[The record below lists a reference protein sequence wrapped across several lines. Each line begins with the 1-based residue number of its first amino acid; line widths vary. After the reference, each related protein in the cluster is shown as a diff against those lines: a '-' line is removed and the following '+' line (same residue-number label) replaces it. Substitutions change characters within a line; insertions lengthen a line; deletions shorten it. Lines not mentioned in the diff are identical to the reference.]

1 MGLVVGWGAVGSTL
15 YRLLGEEKVV
25 WGFAPVAHLS

>member
-1 MGLVVGWGAVGSTL
+1 VGSTL